1 MTKKSKQWFKAAGIR
16 AMKTFCQAAL
26 GLLGTSMVISDVD
39 WLTVLSASA
48 LASLVS
54 ILTSLTGLPECKE

>member
-26 GLLGTSMVISDVD
+26 GLLGTSMVLTDVD

>member
-26 GLLGTSMVISDVD
+26 GLLGTSMVLTDVD

-48 LASLVS
+48 LAALVS